1 MKAQK
6 DYFGCKCENDRE
18 ILKSEIERI
27 EKELKEAKKLG
38 QVYFDDNKKKEEII
52 KMLSSPRKTGVH
64 K

>member
-1 MKAQK
+1 MKTQK

-38 QVYFDDNKKKEEII
+38 QVYFEDNKKKEEII